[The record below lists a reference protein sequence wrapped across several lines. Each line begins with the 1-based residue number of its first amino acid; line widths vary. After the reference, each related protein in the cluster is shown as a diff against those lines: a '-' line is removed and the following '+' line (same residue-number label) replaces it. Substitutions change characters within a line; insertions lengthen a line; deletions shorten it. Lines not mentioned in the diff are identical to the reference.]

1 MKAQVLANHRLSL
14 NGTTNGQHESISS
27 KNFERQLD
35 NLAER
40 WKSHHEAGLALR
52 HETGVLLNLRHGDP
66 TQRQPQGKKVMKGV
80 AKKLGVQE
88 SELSRMRR
96 FAHHFKSVEDL
107 HQHHPKV
114 TTWTQ
119 VRELLT
125 GLSKDG
131 PPKKRSASAKSAA
144 RTRVVTKSLTNL
156 ITAFRQLSKKLGDEE
171 RQRVLEGLQ
180 KFVKAV
186 PSCLKVRL
194 EIKRVRAKA
203 SQSA

>member
-1 MKAQVLANHRLSL
+1 MKAIVLANHRLNL
-14 NGTTNGQHESISS
+14 NGTTNGQHKSLSS
-27 KNFERQLD
+27 EDFTRRLAK
-35 NLAER
+35 LAER

-52 HETGVLLNLRHGDP
+52 HETGVLLNLKYDDP
-66 TQRQPQGKKVMKGV
+66 TQRQPLGKKVMKGV
-80 AKKLGVQE
+80 ATKLGVQE

-107 HQHHPKV
+107 RQRHPNV

-125 GLSKDG
+125 RLSKG
-131 PPKKRSASAKSAA
+131 GRRKKRSASAKSAA

-156 ITAFRQLSKKLGDEE
+156 IAAFRTLSKKLGDEE

-186 PSCLKVRL
+186 PNCLKVRL
-194 EIKRVRAKA
+194 EIKQVRANP